1 MCVCSGNHTDSKP
14 RSSSARASSSG
25 RIVYS
30 VGKITTPKS
39 MGSPPCELLEPVHL
53 DDVVA
58 GDLATHARRD
68 PAQVGVQRLLRVGP
82 DAVRVRIVRAP
93 DDVVLAHDRN
103 DRLEVVVLLIGGVAL
118 ASEVVAGLHGE

>member
-14 RSSSARASSSG
+14 RSSRARAISSG

-39 MGSPPCELLEPVHL
+39 MAILRPALLEPVQL

-58 GDLATHARRD
+58 GDLAPHARRH
-68 PAQVGVQRLLRVGP
+68 PAQGGVARLLGVRP
-82 DAVRVRIVRAP
+82 DAVGPRVVPAP
-93 DDVVLAHDRN
+93 DDVVLAPARSSP
-103 DRLEVVVLLIGGVAL
+103 VQ
-118 ASEVVAGLHGE
+118 